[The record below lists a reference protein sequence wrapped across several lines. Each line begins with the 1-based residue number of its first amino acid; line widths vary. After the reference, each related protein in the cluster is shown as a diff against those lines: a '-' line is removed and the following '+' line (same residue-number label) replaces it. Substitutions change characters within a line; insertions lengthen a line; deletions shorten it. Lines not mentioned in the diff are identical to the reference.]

1 MLYRFLTDR
10 LLLRYSFGPGLM
22 NEFDTLGSS
31 IGCPLLA
38 MAQGQGPPLTLLS
51 MTVADCC

>member
-10 LLLRYSFGPGLM
+10 LLLGYSFGTGLI
-22 NEFDTLGSS
+22 NEFDPPGSS
-31 IGCPLLA
+31 ISCPSLA
-38 MAQGQGPPLTLLS
+38 MAQGQGPPLTLLP